1 MYSDGHKIW
10 DGSKRH
16 LSLGQIVSYMW
27 KELVFG
33 GHLFAMGSVSVILMC
48 AALFLLPVN
57 IEMICISYLL
67 FYIIY
72 LNDYSKGV
80 DVDGITNSVRA
91 SYLQSRG
98 SNSILINV
106 SCAIL
111 FTLLLYSGDGILII
125 TGISILVLGLMY
137 GKYFKGLTKK
147 IVGFKNFYV
156 AAVWAFMVI
165 FFFMQ
170 QSAALSYGA
179 MMLASFV
186 FFRMMNLQIMFDM
199 RDITGDREEGLLTF
213 PVIFGLAKNLK
224 VLKFINLLS
233 AFFMFLCVLSGI
245 LPLSAL
251 LIIAV
256 AYYAGKCINKISF
269 HDGQMCYIFAAC
281 EPILWFPLAFMG
293 NLFLHFLDT
302 SSLFV

>member
-1 MYSDGHKIW
+1 
-10 DGSKRH
+10 
-16 LSLGQIVSYMW
+16 VW

-48 AALFLLPVN
+48 AAIFLLPVN

-72 LNDYSKGV
+72 LNDYSKGA
-80 DVDGITNSVRA
+80 DVDEMTNSGRA

-98 SNSILINV
+98 SNSILINL
-106 SCAIL
+106 SCIAL
-111 FTLLLYSGDGILII
+111 FGLLLYSKDLVLII
-125 TGISILVLGLMY
+125 TGISILVLGLLY
-137 GKYFKGLTKK
+137 GNYFKDLTKK

-179 MMLASFV
+179 LMLASFV
-186 FFRMMNLQIMFDM
+186 FLRMMNLQIMFDM
-199 RDITGDREEGLLTF
+199 RDMTGDREEGLLTF
-213 PVIFGLAKNLK
+213 PVIFGLAKNMK
-224 VLKFINLLS
+224 VLKFNNLIS
-233 AFFMFLCVLSGI
+233 VFFMFLCVLSGM

-256 AYYAGKCINKISF
+256 AYYAGKCINNISSQ
-269 HDGQMCYIFAAC
+269 DEQLCYIFAAC
-281 EPILWFPLAFMG
+281 EPILWFPLVFVG
-293 NLFLHFLDT
+293 NLFLNYLDVSFL
-302 SSLFV
+302 VA